1 MGAGDQGPVRA
12 RLEAGL
18 AEMGMA
24 LASDRRERMLVFLDL
39 LQRWNNAYNLT
50 AVRAPLEMVPKHL
63 LDSLSVQ
70 SYLFGDSVLDVG
82 TGPGLPGIPLAIVE
96 PERSFHLL
104 DSNGKKTRFVRQAA
118 MELGLENVTVIQT
131 RMESYLPER
140 KFATIVSR
148 AVTSVPELL
157 AATGRLLATP
167 ARLLAMKG
175 LQPGD
180 DEFRRLDPSP
190 DTLRIHPLKVPFLVG
205 ERHLIDLQYD

>member
-1 MGAGDQGPVRA
+1 MGAREQDPVWERV
-12 RLEAGL
+12 EVGL
-18 AEMGMA
+18 AQLGMTVT
-24 LASDRRERMLVFLDL
+24 SDQRERMLAFLDL
-39 LQRWNNAYNLT
+39 LQRWNGVYNLT

-63 LDSLSVQ
+63 LDSLSAQ
-70 SYLFGDSVLDVG
+70 PYLFGDSVLDVG

-96 PERSFHLL
+96 PDRSFHLL
-104 DSNGKKTRFVRQAA
+104 DSNGKKTRFARQAA
-118 MELGLENVTVIQT
+118 MELGLENVTVIQM

-157 AATGRLLATP
+157 AATGRLLAAP

-175 LQPGD
+175 LRPED
-180 DEFRRLDPSP
+180 DELRRLDPSP
-190 DTLRIHPLKVPFLVG
+190 DTLRIHPLKVPFLIG